1 VNKYSQRGVAVAAF
15 PISRHQQLTRIA
27 APDLRRD
34 LDLTDDELASLLDI
48 ALDMKQSPR
57 EYASVLAGKS
67 IGLLFEKASLRTR
80 LTFELAIK
88 QLGGDSVFTEGPIGT
103 REPIKDIARN
113 LDLWVNAIVARTFSQ
128 NTIDELARWSSVP
141 VINALSDLYHPCQVL
156 ADVLTLKE
164 RFGDLA
170 GLKLA
175 FCGDGN
181 NVAHSLMLTC
191 ARLGIDFA
199 IATPHGYQPNPEIVS
214 QADGLAAVSG
224 SRLQIT
230 GDPAEAVD
238 GAHAVYTDVWTSM
251 GQEKESAKRRK
262 AFASYQV
269 NDELFALAR
278 TDAVFM
284 HCLPAHREEEVTD
297 SVIEHSRSVVFDQ
310 AENRL
315 HAQKALL
322 FLLMA

>member
-1 VNKYSQRGVAVAAF
+1 VNKISQRGAAVAAF
-15 PISRHQQLTRIA
+15 PISRQQTTRIS

-34 LDLTDDELASLLDI
+34 LDLTDDELAGLLDI

-57 EYASVLAGKS
+57 DYARALQGKY

-88 QLGGDSVFTEGPIGT
+88 QLGGDSVSTEGPIGA
-103 REPIKDIARN
+103 REPLKDVARN
-113 LDLWVNAIVARTFSQ
+113 LDRWVHAIVARTFSQ
-128 NTIDELARWSSVP
+128 DTIEELARWSSVP

-170 GLKLA
+170 GLKLS

-181 NVAHSLMLTC
+181 NVAHSLMLSA
-191 ARLGIDFA
+191 ARLGMDFA
-199 IATPHGYQPNPEIVS
+199 IATPHGYEPNPEIVA

-224 SRLQIT
+224 SGLQLT
-230 GDPAEAVD
+230 DDPAEAVD
-238 GAHAVYTDVWTSM
+238 GAHAVYTDVWASM
-251 GQEKESAKRRK
+251 GQEKEAAKRRK
-262 AFASYQV
+262 AFAGYQV
-269 NDELFALAR
+269 NDALFALAR
-278 TDAVFM
+278 PDAVFM
-284 HCLPAHREEEVTD
+284 HCLPAHRDEEVTA

-315 HAQKALL
+315 HTQKALL
-322 FLLMA
+322 LMMMA

>member
-1 VNKYSQRGVAVAAF
+1 MAAF
-15 PISRHQQLTRIA
+15 ITPNQITRIS
-27 APDLRRD
+27 APDLARD
-34 LDLTDDELASLLDI
+34 LDLTDDELSYLLDLAI
-48 ALDMKQSPR
+48 DVKQSPR
-57 EYASVLAGKS
+57 DYAQSLAGKS

-88 QLGGDSVFTEGPIGT
+88 QLGGDSVFSEGPIGA
-103 REPIKDIARN
+103 REPLKDVARN
-113 LDLWVNAIVARTFSQ
+113 MDRWVNAIVARTFSQ
-128 NTIDELARWSSVP
+128 NTIEDLARWSSVP
-141 VINALSDLYHPCQVL
+141 VINALSDLYHPCQAL

-164 RFGDLA
+164 RFGSFA

-181 NVAHSLMLTC
+181 NVAHSLMLSS
-191 ARLGIDFA
+191 ARLGMDFA
-199 IATPHGYQPNPEIVS
+199 IATPHGFEPDPEIVA

-224 SRLQIT
+224 STLLLT
-230 GDPAEAVD
+230 DDPAEAVQ

-251 GQEKESAKRRK
+251 GQEKEAIKRRK
-262 AFASYQV
+262 AFQQYQV
-269 NDELFALAR
+269 NDALFAQAR
-278 TDAVFM
+278 PDAVFM

-322 FLLMA
+322 LMMLA